1 MQAPSSERNA
11 IDRRAI
17 RRMVFVLFVL
27 QAGFLLLLGKL
38 YQVQVVNGTA
48 GQDAGDYERLSRGAP
63 NVKRGKILDRHGTI
77 LGLSRH
83 RLHVTAD
90 PRYMRADP
98 REVARQLAPILGA
111 TEAELLAQL
120 TRKNKRFVSL
130 KRDVDYEALDEIRAL
145 QKKIRGLKYTVEQ
158 GRTYPK
164 GSLAAQVIGNV
175 NAENRGE
182 GIEYQYNA
190 YLTKA
195 VSRESLPP
203 SIHLANDKKSRKR
216 QRLFR
221 VTQEVTTRSYHLS
234 ERNAIDR
241 KLQNAAA
248 HYGHSVVLT
257 IDEYIQYVAEKE
269 LAAACK
275 QWHAPRGTVI
285 VLASK
290 TAEILALA
298 SYPTYEL
305 NAYGTASEE
314 AKRNMGVWFA
324 YEPGSV
330 FKIVASSAALNQG
343 IMTRETPI
351 FCEHGRFR
359 VGRGRVV
366 RDVSPKGWLTLEEI
380 LHKSNNI
387 GMIKI
392 VQALG
397 HQHFSDYIG
406 KYGFGRAT
414 GIDLP
419 HEHSGSLYAVRNWD
433 TNSLG
438 AVPFGQGILVTPLQM
453 VSALNVIATGGE
465 LMRPYITREIRDST
479 GKVVKKVYPI
489 PVRRVLKPAV
499 AKLMAE
505 ILVGVVEGGSG
516 RRAQVE
522 GYRVAGKTG
531 TAQKAEIGKGY
542 VNGKE
547 IMSFMG
553 FLPAENPQVS
563 IIVMLDEPT
572 GARFSGQIAAPLFK
586 AVATQTMQYFKQTE
600 FFSSVNRMRT
610 DR

>member
-1 MQAPSSERNA
+1 
-11 IDRRAI
+11 
-17 RRMVFVLFVL
+17 
-27 QAGFLLLLGKL
+27 
-38 YQVQVVNGTA
+38 
-48 GQDAGDYERLSRGAP
+48 
-63 NVKRGKILDRHGTI
+63 
-77 LGLSRH
+77 
-83 RLHVTAD
+83 
-90 PRYMRADP
+90 
-98 REVARQLAPILGA
+98 
-111 TEAELLAQL
+111 
-120 TRKNKRFVSL
+120 
-130 KRDVDYEALDEIRAL
+130 
-145 QKKIRGLKYTVEQ
+145 
-158 GRTYPK
+158 
-164 GSLAAQVIGNV
+164 
-175 NAENRGE
+175 
-182 GIEYQYNA
+182 
-190 YLTKA
+190 
-195 VSRESLPP
+195 
-203 SIHLANDKKSRKR
+203 
-216 QRLFR
+216 
-221 VTQEVTTRSYHLS
+221 
-234 ERNAIDR
+234 
-241 KLQNAAA
+241 
-248 HYGHSVVLT
+248 
-257 IDEYIQYVAEKE
+257 
-269 LAAACK
+269 
-275 QWHAPRGTVI
+275 
-285 VLASK
+285 
-290 TAEILALA
+290 
-298 SYPTYEL
+298 
-305 NAYGTASEE
+305 
-314 AKRNMGVWFA
+314 MGVWFA

-366 RDVSPKGWLTLEEI
+366 RDVSPKGWLTLEEV
-380 LHKSNNI
+380 LHKSSNI

-392 VQALG
+392 VKTLG

>member
-48 GQDAGDYERLSRGAP
+48 GQDAGDYERLSRGET

-195 VSRESLPP
+195 ASRESL
-203 SIHLANDKKSRKR
+203 IGLG
-216 QRLFR
+216 
-221 VTQEVTTRSYHLS
+221 TRADADEPMRRS
-234 ERNAIDR
+234 
-241 KLQNAAA
+241 LQNAAA
-248 HYGHSVVLT
+248 DYGHSVVLT

-269 LAAACK
+269 LAAACQ
-275 QWHAPRGTVI
+275 QWNAPRGTVI